1 MPEGAIGAAAA
12 GAAAAVHTTDVLVL
26 GAGSAGCVIAARL
39 SEDASTQV
47 ALIEAGPAAWREP
60 WIRIPA
66 GFARLYA
73 SGKYDWRFHTE
84 PEPGLD
90 GRSIHWPRGK
100 VVGGSGAVNGLVF
113 LRGSPRDYDRWAQ
126 AGARGWSYDDVLPYF
141 RRMETWTGE
150 PSPERGTEGPIH
162 AAEARHVSRG
172 AQAFI
177 ASALALG
184 YPRVK
189 DFNGAWHEGA
199 GPMQMNVK
207 GGFRSHSGDM
217 FLRPARRRPNL
228 RIMPERSIRRLL
240 FDDARRCVGVLVRGP
255 AGLERWE
262 ARREVVLC
270 AGAIGTPQV
279 LMLSGVGEGGHLQE
293 MGIPVLHHAPGV
305 GRNLQDHFLQ
315 RMRYR
320 VKPCGT
326 VNELVRGPLGKAR
339 MAARYAF
346 DRRGPMSIGAAEA
359 NLFARVL
366 PGAEEPDMQYLFVNF
381 TVTTYADGPD
391 PWPGFMF
398 SACQCRPD
406 SRGTV
411 ALRDPDPDSKPVI
424 RANYLEAAHD
434 RRLMVEGVKYARR
447 LAAQGPLAAL
457 IEEELTPGAKADT
470 DEEILAHIRRDGGT
484 VYHPCGTAR
493 MGEDDLAP
501 VDSALRVKGVAGLRV
516 ADASVM
522 PLIPSSNIQPA
533 ALMIGERAAALLR
546 EAAAGRA

>member
-1 MPEGAIGAAAA
+1 MPDGAQQAAATA
-12 GAAAAVHTTDVLVL
+12 SVHTTDVLVL

-39 SEDASTQV
+39 SEDSSTQV
-47 ALIEAGPAAWREP
+47 ALIEAGPAAWRDP

-73 SGKYDWRFHTE
+73 SGRYDWRYHTE
-84 PEPGLD
+84 AEPGLD

-126 AGARGWSYDDVLPYF
+126 SGARGWAYDDVLPYF
-141 RRMETWTGE
+141 KRMETWSGE
-150 PSPERGTEGPIH
+150 PSEERGTDGPIH
-162 AAEARHVSRG
+162 ASEARHSSPG
-172 AQAFI
+172 AQAFV
-177 ASALALG
+177 AAALAMG
-184 YPRVK
+184 QQRVK

-217 FLRPARRRPNL
+217 FLKPARGRANL
-228 RIMPERSIRRLL
+228 RIMPERTIQRLL
-240 FDDARRCVGVLVRGP
+240 FDGNRCTGALVRGP

-262 ARREVVLC
+262 ARRQVVLS
-270 AGAIGTPQV
+270 AGAIGTPQI
-279 LMLSGVGEGGHLQE
+279 LMLSGIGDGAQLAEH
-293 MGIPVLHHAPGV
+293 GIETRLHSPGV
-305 GRNLQDHFLQ
+305 GQNLQDHFLQ

-326 VNELVRGPLGKAR
+326 VNELVRGPFGKLR

-381 TVTTYADGPD
+381 TVTTYEDGPD

-406 SRGTV
+406 SRGTIS
-411 ALRDPDPDSKPVI
+411 LRSADPDDKPVI

-434 RRLMVEGVKYARR
+434 QRLMVEGVKYARR
-447 LAAQGPLAAL
+447 LAQQGPLAAL
-457 IEEELTPGAKADT
+457 IEEELTPGPQAHT

-493 MGEDDLAP
+493 MGDDAMAP
-501 VDSALRVKGVAGLRV
+501 VDPRLRLKGIEGLMV

-522 PLIPSSNIQPA
+522 PLVPSSNIQPA
-533 ALMIGERAAALLR
+533 ALMIGERAAAFLR
-546 EAAAGRA
+546 AG

>member
-1 MPEGAIGAAAA
+1 MPEGSLARDQV
-12 GAAAAVHTTDVLVL
+12 AAVHTTDVLVL

-39 SEDASTQV
+39 SEDATTQV
-47 ALIEAGPAAWREP
+47 ALIEAGPAAWRDP

-73 SGKYDWRFHTE
+73 SGKYDWKFHTE
-84 PEPGLD
+84 AEPGLD

-126 AGARGWSYDDVLPYF
+126 SGARGWAYDDVLPF
-141 RRMETWTGE
+141 FKRMESWDGP
-150 PSPERGTEGPIH
+150 PSDERGTDGPIH
-162 AAEARHVSRG
+162 SSEARHSSPG
-172 AQAFI
+172 AQAFV
-177 ASALALG
+177 AAARAMG
-184 YPRVK
+184 HQRVK
-189 DFNGAWHEGA
+189 DFNGAWHEGV
-199 GPMQMNVK
+199 GPMPLNTKV
-207 GGFRSHSGDM
+207 GRRSHSADM
-217 FLRPARRRPNL
+217 YLKPARARANL
-228 RIMPERSIRRLL
+228 RIMPERTIQRLV
-240 FDDARRCVGVLVRGP
+240 FEGSRCTGALVRGP

-262 ARREVVLC
+262 AKREVVLS
-270 AGAIGTPQV
+270 AGAIGTPHI
-279 LMLSGVGEGGHLQE
+279 LMLSGIGDGAHLQE
-293 MGIPVLHHAPGV
+293 MGIEARLHAPGV
-305 GRNLQDHFLQ
+305 GANLQDHFLQ

-326 VNELVRGPLGKAR
+326 VNEFWHNPIGKLR

-381 TVTTYADGPD
+381 TVTSYDQGPD
-391 PWPGFMF
+391 KHPGFMF

-411 ALRDPDPDSKPVI
+411 TLRSASPDDKPVI

-434 RRLMVEGVKYARR
+434 QHLMVEGVKYARR
-447 LAAQGPLAAL
+447 LAAQPPLAAL
-457 IEEELTPGAKADT
+457 IEEELTPGAKVTSD
-470 DEEILAHIRRDGGT
+470 DEILAHIRRDGGT

-493 MGEDDLAP
+493 MGEDSLAP
-501 VDSALRVKGVAGLRV
+501 VDSRLRLKGVSGLRI

-522 PLIPSSNIQPA
+522 PLVPSSNIQPA
-533 ALMIGERAAALLR
+533 ALMIGERAAAFLR
-546 EAAAGRA
+546 AG

>member
-1 MPEGAIGAAAA
+1 MPEGSVQAQAQMVT
-12 GAAAAVHTTDVLVL
+12 AVHTTDVLVL

-39 SEDASTQV
+39 SEDAGTQV
-47 ALIEAGPAAWREP
+47 ALIEAGPAGWRDP

-84 PEPGLD
+84 AEPGLD

-126 AGARGWSYDDVLPYF
+126 SGARGWAYDDVLPYF

-150 PSPERGTEGPIH
+150 PSEERGTDGPIH
-162 AAEARHVSRG
+162 AAEARHTSPG
-172 AQAFI
+172 AKAFVE
-177 ASALALG
+177 AALAMG
-184 YPRVK
+184 QQRVK

-217 FLRPARRRPNL
+217 FLKPARRRANL
-228 RIMPERSIRRLL
+228 RIMPERTIQKLL
-240 FDDARRCVGVLVRGP
+240 FDGSRCTGALVRGP

-262 ARREVVLC
+262 ARREVVLS
-270 AGAIGTPQV
+270 AGAIGTPHI
-279 LMLSGVGEGGHLQE
+279 LMLSGIGDGEHLRDH
-293 MGIPVLHHAPGV
+293 GIETRLHSPGV

-320 VKPCGT
+320 VKPCNT
-326 VNELVRGPLGKAR
+326 VNELVRGPLGKLR

-381 TVTTYADGPD
+381 TVTTYAEGPD

-406 SRGTV
+406 SRGTIT
-411 ALRDPDPDSKPVI
+411 LRSADPDDKPVI

-434 RRLMVEGVKYARR
+434 QRLMVEGVKYARR
-447 LAAQGPLAAL
+447 LAAQAPLAAL
-457 IEEELTPGAKADT
+457 IEAELTPGPQADT

-501 VDSALRVKGVAGLRV
+501 VDSRLRLKGVEGLRV

-546 EAAAGRA
+546 AG

>member
-1 MPEGAIGAAAA
+1 MPEGPMPRDAETVAATYA
-12 GAAAAVHTTDVLVL
+12 TDVLVL
-26 GAGSAGCVIAARL
+26 GAGSAGCVVAARL
-39 SEDASTQV
+39 SEDAGTQV
-47 ALIEAGPAAWREP
+47 ALIEAGPAAWNEP

-84 PEPGLD
+84 AEPGLD

-126 AGARGWSYDDVLPYF
+126 SGARGWAHDDVLPF
-141 RRMETWTGE
+141 FQRMETWDGPASE
-150 PSPERGTEGPIH
+150 GRGTDGPIH
-162 AAEARHVSRG
+162 AAEARHVSTG
-172 AQAFI
+172 AKAFI
-177 ASALALG
+177 DSAIAMG

-189 DFNGAWHEGA
+189 DFNGPWHEGA

-207 GGFRSHSGDM
+207 GGRRSHSADM
-217 FLRPARRRPNL
+217 FLRPARRRANL
-228 RIMPERSIRRLL
+228 NIMPGRGIRRLL
-240 FDDARRCVGVLVRGP
+240 FEGTRCIGALVKGP

-270 AGAIGTPQV
+270 AGAIGTPQI
-279 LMLSGVGEGGHLQE
+279 LMLSGIGDGAHLAE
-293 MGIPVLHHAPGV
+293 MGIPVLHHSRGV

-320 VKPCGT
+320 TKPCGT
-326 VNELVRGPLGKAR
+326 VNELWNAPLGKLQ
-339 MAARYAF
+339 MAARYAW

-381 TVTTYADGPD
+381 TVTTYDVGPD
-391 PWPGFMF
+391 AHPGFMF

-406 SRGTV
+406 SRGSIT
-411 ALRDPDPDSKPVI
+411 LRSPDPDAKPVI
-424 RANYLEAAHD
+424 RASYLDAPHD
-434 RRLMVEGVKYARR
+434 QRLMVEGVKYARR
-447 LAAQGPLAAL
+447 LAAQAPLAAL
-457 IEEELTPGAKADT
+457 IEEELTPGPRAAT
-470 DEEILAHIRRDGGT
+470 DEEILAHVRRDGGT

-501 VDSALRVKGVAGLRV
+501 VDPLLRVKGVERLRV

-533 ALMIGERAAALLR
+533 VLMIGERAAALLR
-546 EAAAGRA
+546 GAARGG

>member
-1 MPEGAIGAAAA
+1 MPEGALQRDPVAT
-12 GAAAAVHTTDVLVL
+12 VHSTDVLVL
-26 GAGSAGCVIAARL
+26 GAGSAGCVIATRL
-39 SEDASTQV
+39 SEDPATQV
-47 ALIEAGPAAWREP
+47 ALIEAGPTAWNDP

-66 GFARLYA
+66 GFARLYS
-73 SGKYDWRFHTE
+73 SGRYDWRFHTE

-126 AGARGWSYDDVLPYF
+126 SGARGWGYDDVLPFF

-150 PSPERGTEGPIH
+150 ASEERGTDGPIH
-162 AAEARHVSRG
+162 AAEARHTSPG
-172 AQAFI
+172 AEAFI
-177 ASALALG
+177 AAARAMG
-184 YPRVK
+184 HQRVK
-189 DFNGAWHEGA
+189 DFNGAWHEGV
-199 GPMQMNVK
+199 GPMQMNVR

-228 RIMPERSIRRLL
+228 RIMPERTIQRLL
-240 FDDARRCVGVLVRGP
+240 FEGRRCIGALVRGP

-262 ARREVVLC
+262 ARRQVVLC
-270 AGAIGTPQV
+270 GGAIGTPQI
-279 LMLSGVGEGGHLQE
+279 LMLSGIGDGAQLQE
-293 MGIPVLHHAPGV
+293 MGIETLVHAPGV
-305 GRNLQDHFLQ
+305 GQNLQDHFLQ

-320 VKPCGT
+320 VKPCRT
-326 VNELVRGPLGKAR
+326 VNEYWHGPLGKLR

-346 DRRGPMSIGAAEA
+346 DRRGPMAIGAAEA

-381 TVTTYADGPD
+381 TVTTYDQGPD

-406 SRGTV
+406 SRGSI
-411 ALRDPDPDSKPVI
+411 ALRSPDPADKPVI
-424 RANYLEAAHD
+424 RANYLEAPHD
-434 RRLMVEGVKYARR
+434 QHLMVEGVKYARR
-447 LAAQGPLAAL
+447 IAAQAPLAAL
-457 IEEELTPGAKADT
+457 IEEELTPGAGVQS
-470 DEEILAHIRRDGGT
+470 DEAILAHIRRDGGT

-493 MGEDDLAP
+493 MGEDALAP
-501 VDSALRVKGVAGLRV
+501 VDSHLRLKGVEGLMV

-522 PLIPSSNIQPA
+522 PLVPSSNIQPA
-533 ALMIGERAAALLR
+533 ALMIGERAAAFLR
-546 EAAAGRA
+546 AAGR

>member
-84 PEPGLD
+84 PEPGLE

-126 AGARGWSYDDVLPYF
+126 SGARGWSYDDVLPYF

-184 YPRVK
+184 YPRVQ

-217 FLRPARRRPNL
+217 FLRPARRRPTL
-228 RIMPERSIRRLL
+228 RIMREGSIRRLL
-240 FDDARRCVGVLVRGP
+240 FDDARRCVGALVRGP

-270 AGAIGTPQV
+270 
-279 LMLSGVGEGGHLQE
+279 
-293 MGIPVLHHAPGV
+293 
-305 GRNLQDHFLQ
+305 
-315 RMRYR
+315 
-320 VKPCGT
+320 
-326 VNELVRGPLGKAR
+326 
-339 MAARYAF
+339 
-346 DRRGPMSIGAAEA
+346 
-359 NLFARVL
+359 
-366 PGAEEPDMQYLFVNF
+366 
-381 TVTTYADGPD
+381 
-391 PWPGFMF
+391 
-398 SACQCRPD
+398 
-406 SRGTV
+406 
-411 ALRDPDPDSKPVI
+411 
-424 RANYLEAAHD
+424 
-434 RRLMVEGVKYARR
+434 
-447 LAAQGPLAAL
+447 
-457 IEEELTPGAKADT
+457 
-470 DEEILAHIRRDGGT
+470 
-484 VYHPCGTAR
+484 
-493 MGEDDLAP
+493 
-501 VDSALRVKGVAGLRV
+501 
-516 ADASVM
+516 
-522 PLIPSSNIQPA
+522 
-533 ALMIGERAAALLR
+533 
-546 EAAAGRA
+546 

>member
-1 MPEGAIGAAAA
+1 MPEGPVPRDAETV
-12 GAAAAVHTTDVLVL
+12 AAVYATDVLVL

-39 SEDASTQV
+39 SEDPGTEV
-47 ALIEAGPAAWREP
+47 ALIEAGPAAWNEP

-84 PEPGLD
+84 AEPGLD

-100 VVGGSGAVNGLVF
+100 VVGGSGAVNGLVY

-126 AGARGWSYDDVLPYF
+126 SGARGWAYDDVLPFF
-141 RRMETWTGE
+141 RRMESWTGE
-150 PSPERGTEGPIH
+150 PSEERGTDGPIH
-162 AAEARHVSRG
+162 AAEARHVSPG

-177 ASALALG
+177 ESALALG
-184 YPRVK
+184 YKRVK

-217 FLRPARRRPNL
+217 FLRPARGRANL
-228 RIMPERSIRRLL
+228 HIRPERAIRRLL
-240 FDDARRCVGVLVRGP
+240 FDGTRCIGALVKGP

-279 LMLSGVGEGGHLQE
+279 LMLSGIGDGAHLQE
-293 MGIPVLHHAPGV
+293 MGIPVLHHSPGV

-320 VKPCGT
+320 TKPCGT
-326 VNELVRGPLGKAR
+326 VNELWNHPLGKLR

-359 NLFARVL
+359 NFFARVL

-381 TVTTYADGPD
+381 TVTTYDVGPD
-391 PWPGFMF
+391 AHPGFMF
-398 SACQCRPD
+398 SASICRPE
-406 SRGTV
+406 SRGTIT
-411 ALRDPDPDSKPVI
+411 LRSPDPDAKPVI
-424 RANYLEAAHD
+424 RANYLEAAYDQH
-434 RRLMVEGVKYARR
+434 LMVEAVKFGRR
-447 LAAQGPLAAL
+447 IAAQGPLAAL
-457 IEEELTPGAKADT
+457 IEEELTPGPQATT
-470 DEEILAHIRRDGGT
+470 DEAILAHIRRDGGT

-501 VDSALRVKGVAGLRV
+501 VDPLLRLKGVERLRV

-522 PLIPSSNIQPA
+522 PLVPSSNIQPA
-533 ALMIGERAAALLR
+533 ALMIGERAAAFLQ
-546 EAAAGRA
+546 AAARV

>member
-1 MPEGAIGAAAA
+1 MPEAPDAATVAT
-12 GAAAAVHTTDVLVL
+12 VHTTDVLVL
-26 GAGSAGCVIAARL
+26 GAGSAGCVIATRL
-39 SEDASTQV
+39 SEDSTTQV
-47 ALIEAGPAAWREP
+47 ALIEAGPAAWRDP

-84 PEPGLD
+84 AEPGLD

-126 AGARGWSYDDVLPYF
+126 SGARGWSYDDVLPF
-141 RRMETWTGE
+141 FKRLETWSGE
-150 PSPERGTEGPIH
+150 PSEERGTDGPIH
-162 AAEARHVSRG
+162 AAEARHTSKG

-177 ASALALG
+177 DAALAMG
-184 YPRVK
+184 HKRVK

-199 GPMQMNVK
+199 GPMQMNVRR
-207 GGFRSHSGDM
+207 GMRSHSGDM
-217 FLRPARRRPNL
+217 FLKPARTRSNL
-228 RIMPERSIRRLL
+228 RIMPERAIQRLL
-240 FDDARRCVGVLVRGP
+240 FQGRRCIGALVRGP

-262 ARREVVLC
+262 ARRQVVLS
-270 AGAIGTPQV
+270 AGAIGTPQI
-279 LMLSGVGEGGHLQE
+279 LMLSGIGDGAHLQDH
-293 MGIPVLHHAPGV
+293 GIPVLVESKGV
-305 GRNLQDHFLQ
+305 GQNLQDHFLQ

-326 VNELVRGPLGKAR
+326 VNELVRGPIGKLR

-381 TVTTYADGPD
+381 TVTTYDQGPD

-406 SRGTV
+406 SRGTIT
-411 ALRDPDPDSKPVI
+411 LR
-424 RANYLEAAHD
+424 
-434 RRLMVEGVKYARR
+434 
-447 LAAQGPLAAL
+447 
-457 IEEELTPGAKADT
+457 
-470 DEEILAHIRRDGGT
+470 
-484 VYHPCGTAR
+484 
-493 MGEDDLAP
+493 
-501 VDSALRVKGVAGLRV
+501 SASPTTSR
-516 ADASVM
+516 
-522 PLIPSSNIQPA
+522 
-533 ALMIGERAAALLR
+533 
-546 EAAAGRA
+546 

>member
-1 MPEGAIGAAAA
+1 MPEGSVQAQAQAQAVT
-12 GAAAAVHTTDVLVL
+12 AVHTTDVLVL

-39 SEDASTQV
+39 SEDAGTQV
-47 ALIEAGPAAWREP
+47 ALIEAGPAGWRDP

-66 GFARLYA
+66 GFARLYS
-73 SGKYDWRFHTE
+73 SGRYDWRFHTE
-84 PEPGLD
+84 AEPGLD

-126 AGARGWSYDDVLPYF
+126 SGARGWAYDDVLPYF

-150 PSPERGTEGPIH
+150 PSEERGTDGPIH
-162 AAEARHVSRG
+162 AAEARHSSIG
-172 AQAFI
+172 ARAFVE
-177 ASALALG
+177 AALAMG
-184 YPRVK
+184 QQRVK

-217 FLRPARRRPNL
+217 FLKPARGRRNL
-228 RIMPERSIRRLL
+228 RIMPDRSIQKLL
-240 FDDARRCVGVLVRGP
+240 FDGTRCTGALVRGP

-262 ARREVVLC
+262 ARREVVLS
-270 AGAIGTPQV
+270 AGAIGTPQI
-279 LMLSGVGEGGHLQE
+279 LMLSGIGDGEHLQDH
-293 MGIPVLHHAPGV
+293 GIATLRHAPSV

-326 VNELVRGPLGKAR
+326 VNELVRGPLGKLR

-406 SRGTV
+406 SRGTIT
-411 ALRDPDPDSKPVI
+411 LRSPDPEDKPVI

-434 RRLMVEGVKYARR
+434 RRLMVEGVKYARK
-447 LAAQGPLAAL
+447 LASQGPLARL
-457 IEEELTPGAKADT
+457 IEAELTPGPQADT

-501 VDSALRVKGVAGLRV
+501 VDSRLRLKGVERLRV

-546 EAAAGRA
+546 APG

>member
-1 MPEGAIGAAAA
+1 MPEAPDAAAA
-12 GAAAAVHTTDVLVL
+12 TVHTTDVLVL
-26 GAGSAGCVIAARL
+26 GAGSAGCVIATRL
-39 SEDASTQV
+39 SEDSGTQV
-47 ALIEAGPAAWREP
+47 ALIEAGPAAWSDP

-84 PEPGLD
+84 AEPGLD

-126 AGARGWSYDDVLPYF
+126 SGARGWGYDDVLPF
-141 RRMETWTGE
+141 FKRLETWSGE
-150 PSPERGTEGPIH
+150 PSDERGTDGPIH
-162 AAEARHVSRG
+162 AAEARHTSKG
-172 AQAFI
+172 AEAFI
-177 ASALALG
+177 ASALAMG
-184 YPRVK
+184 HKRVK

-207 GGFRSHSGDM
+207 RGARSHSGDM
-217 FLRPARRRPNL
+217 FLKPARGRPNL
-228 RIMPERSIRRLL
+228 CIMPERAIQRLL
-240 FDDARRCVGVLVRGP
+240 FEGKRCTGALVRGP

-262 ARREVVLC
+262 ARRQVVLS
-270 AGAIGTPQV
+270 AGAIGTPQI
-279 LMLSGVGEGGHLQE
+279 LMLSGIGDGGHLQE
-293 MGIPVLHHAPGV
+293 HGIPVLVQSKGV

-326 VNELVRGPLGKAR
+326 VNELVRGPFGKLR

-381 TVTTYADGPD
+381 TVTTYDQGPD

-406 SRGTV
+406 SRGTIT
-411 ALRDPDPDSKPVI
+411 LRSASPDDKPVI

-434 RRLMVEGVKYARR
+434 QRLMVEGVKYARV
-447 LAAQGPLAAL
+447 LAAQPALAAL
-457 IEEELTPGAKADT
+457 IEEELTPGAKVTT
-470 DEEILAHIRRDGGT
+470 DEEILAHIRRDGST

-493 MGEDDLAP
+493 MGEDALAP
-501 VDSALRVKGVAGLRV
+501 VDSRLRLKGVEGLMV

-522 PLIPSSNIQPA
+522 PLVPSSNIQPA
-533 ALMIGERAAALLR
+533 ALMIGERAAAFLR
-546 EAAAGRA
+546 RG

>member
-1 MPEGAIGAAAA
+1 MPDAPAAAA
-12 GAAAAVHTTDVLVL
+12 EAAASTHLTDVLVL

-39 SEDASTQV
+39 SEDPGTRV
-47 ALIEAGPAAWREP
+47 ALIEAGPAAWFEP

-84 PEPGLD
+84 AEPGLE

-100 VVGGSGAVNGLVF
+100 VVGGSGAVNGLVY

-126 AGARGWSYDDVLPYF
+126 SGARGWAYDDVLPFF
-141 RRMETWTGE
+141 RRMETWSGP
-150 PSPERGTEGPIH
+150 PSAERGTDGPIH
-162 AAEARHVSRG
+162 ATEARHVSPG

-177 ASALALG
+177 ESAIALG

-217 FLRPARRRPNL
+217 FLRPARGRQNL
-228 RIMPERSIRRLL
+228 RILPERLILRLL
-240 FDDARRCVGVLVRGP
+240 FEGERCIGALVRGP

-270 AGAIGTPQV
+270 AGAIGTPQI
-279 LMLSGVGEGGHLQE
+279 LMLSGIGDGAHLQE
-293 MGIPVLHHAPGV
+293 MGLAVRHHSPGV
-305 GRNLQDHFLQ
+305 GANLQDHFLQ

-320 VKPCGT
+320 TRPCGT
-326 VNELVRGPLGKAR
+326 VNELWNNPLGKVQ

-359 NLFARVL
+359 NFFARVL

-381 TVTTYADGPD
+381 TVTTYDHGPD
-391 PWPGFMF
+391 AHPGFMV
-398 SACQCRPD
+398 SCCQCRPD
-406 SRGTV
+406 SRGTIT
-411 ALRDPDPDSKPVI
+411 LRSPDPAAKPVI
-424 RANYLEAAHD
+424 RANYLEAPHD
-434 RRLMVEGVKYARR
+434 QYLMVEGVKYARKI
-447 LAAQGPLAAL
+447 AAQAPLAAL
-457 IEEELTPGAKADT
+457 IEAEMTPGPVAQT
-470 DEEILAHIRRDGGT
+470 DDAILAHIRRDGGT

-493 MGEDDLAP
+493 MGEDDAAP
-501 VDSALRVKGVAGLRV
+501 VDPMLRVKGVSGLRV

-546 EAAAGRA
+546 AAMR

>member
-1 MPEGAIGAAAA
+1 MPEGSIQRDQV
-12 GAAAAVHTTDVLVL
+12 AAVHTTDVLVL

-39 SEDASTQV
+39 SEDSATQV
-47 ALIEAGPAAWREP
+47 AVIEAGPAAWRDP

-126 AGARGWSYDDVLPYF
+126 SGARGWGYDDCLPF
-141 RRMETWTGE
+141 FKRMETWSGE
-150 PSPERGTEGPIH
+150 PSEERGTDGPIH
-162 AAEARHVSRG
+162 SSEARHTSPG

-177 ASALALG
+177 AAALAMG
-184 YPRVK
+184 HQRVK
-189 DFNGAWHEGA
+189 DFNGAWHEGV
-199 GPMQMNVK
+199 GPMPLNIKRGV
-207 GGFRSHSGDM
+207 RSHAGDM
-217 FLRPARRRPNL
+217 FLKPALTRPNL
-228 RIMPERSIRRLL
+228 RVMPERAVQRLV
-240 FDDARRCVGVLVRGP
+240 FEGTRCVGALVKGP

-262 ARREVVLC
+262 ARREVVLS
-270 AGAIGTPQV
+270 AGAIGTPHILQ
-279 LMLSGVGEGGHLQE
+279 LSGIGDGAHLQE
-293 MGIPVLHHAPGV
+293 MGIATLLHAPGV

-326 VNELVRGPLGKAR
+326 VNEMMRSPLGKLR

-381 TVTTYADGPD
+381 TVTNYDQGTD
-391 PWPGFMF
+391 PHPGFMF
-398 SACQCRPD
+398 SGSICRPE

-411 ALRDPDPDSKPVI
+411 TLRGPDPDAKPVI
-424 RANYLEAAHD
+424 RANYLEAAYDQH
-434 RRLMVEGVKYARR
+434 LMVEAVKYGRR
-447 LAAQGPLAAL
+447 LAAQAPLAAL
-457 IEEELTPGAKADT
+457 IEEELTPGPAVNT
-470 DEEILAHIRRDGGT
+470 DEEILAKIRRDGGT

-493 MGEDDLAP
+493 MGEDSLAP
-501 VDSALRVKGVAGLRV
+501 VDSRLRLKGVEGLRV

-522 PLIPSSNIQPA
+522 PLVPSSNIQPA
-533 ALMIGERAAALLR
+533 ALMIGERAAAFIR
-546 EAAAGRA
+546 AG